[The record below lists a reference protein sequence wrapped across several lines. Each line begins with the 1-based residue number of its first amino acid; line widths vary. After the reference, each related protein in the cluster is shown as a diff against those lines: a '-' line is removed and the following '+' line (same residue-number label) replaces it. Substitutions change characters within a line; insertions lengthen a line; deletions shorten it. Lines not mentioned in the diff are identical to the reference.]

1 MAPPQH
7 PLRRIDIATFKRFIE
22 SRTQREIEAQQR
34 NDEEQYLR
42 HYNAFFSAYKS
53 ESCYL
58 CGLPFKTMSTDN
70 PCVHW
75 LLRRG
80 KFKKKD
86 FSRLFHIFG
95 YTQMG
100 ALARWVANQERPFG
114 NINDIE
120 EGRDPRKIF
129 QYTIRWRNVEWT
141 FDCSRSDYEGH
152 PGRQTD
158 FPHFHLQMRL
168 DGRPFI
174 DFGDF
179 HIPFT
184 EEDLYRLD
192 LLLHVPEYVN
202 VSFGD
207 AGFGMQ
213 TAAELEPEILMAES
227 EVAASD
233 KEATHQMSTM
243 LRVENG
249 VIDPQVLLRVVQ
261 ESQRTGELIANVARR
276 YFNGNH
282 IIQTVISAANSV
294 PDIAKRT
301 ERNRR

>member
-1 MAPPQH
+1 M
-7 PLRRIDIATFKRFIE
+7 RRVNVAVFTRFIE
-22 SRTQREIEAQQR
+22 SRTDAEIEAQHR
-34 NDEEQYLR
+34 ADEELHQR
-42 HYNAFFSAYKS
+42 QYNAFLAAYKT

-58 CGLPFKTMSTDN
+58 CGLPFKTMSTDK

-86 FSRLFHIFG
+86 FSRLFRRFG

-100 ALARWVANQERPFG
+100 ALARWVANQERLFG

-129 QYTIRWRNVEWT
+129 QYTVRWRNVEWT

-168 DGRPFI
+168 NDRPFI
-174 DFGDF
+174 YFGDF

-184 EEDLYRLD
+184 EEDLFRLD
-192 LLLHVPEYVN
+192 LSLHAPEYVN

-207 AGFGMQ
+207 GGLGMQ
-213 TAAELEPEILMAES
+213 ATAELDPEVLMVES
-227 EVAASD
+227 EVAEAD
-233 KEATHQMSTM
+233 EEATHRMSTM
-243 LRVENG
+243 IRAESG
-249 VIDPQVLLRVVQ
+249 PIDPQVLLRVVQ
-261 ESQRTGELIANVARR
+261 ESRQTGELIANVARKH
-276 YFNGNH
+276 FGESHN
-282 IIQTVISAANSV
+282 IQTVITVADSV

-301 ERNRR
+301 ERKRR